1 MRLRNACLPL
11 AALCLFLATP
21 ALSQQSLGDLVAE
34 GGFDWIIGKWA
45 ATTDDGQSI
54 QLTYQWQLEK
64 HAIAGYFKM
73 GSYET
78 RNIIYYMP
86 SEDKVVQVGVDNQG
100 GSSKAVWEPSG
111 DKAVCKTEGLAAD
124 GQVNKMGVVYSK
136 IDAKT
141 MKVEVCEMDSSG
153 QLGAYPWATLEMKRK
168 D

>member
-11 AALCLFLATP
+11 AALCLLLAAP
-21 ALSQQSLGDLVAE
+21 ALSQQSLGDLVTE

-45 ATTDDGQSI
+45 ATTDDGQDI

-78 RNIIYYMP
+78 RNIIYYVP

-111 DKAVCKTEGLAAD
+111 AKAVCKTEGLAAD

-141 MKVEVCEMDSSG
+141 MEVEVCEIDSSG